1 MSTVQQNPLTWAN
14 CKQQDY
20 DSWREKVHIVFTM
33 NNSSNQARSTNQQM
47 NKGQEPTTKF
57 TTQMLYVK
65 GSTEN
70 AEMKM
75 KMKMQQLK
83 HETSNK
89 KTKYIVT
96 PSNWCRN
103 HQRSKTKIAFEA
115 PLYMQSQCRMKAKPH
130 LPNFLKI
137 TVLKNWSEVSNFESK
152 LFIGWK
158 SQISINQQYQLPPKH
173 IMRKKSATSR
183 IIGKLWRNFQQPNL
197 GWTKDHIVINQLKAW
212 NYWQYW
218 RWISHNMKVSIDWS
232 MDDMCAPSQPD
243 LPIYSDYWQLQKWS
257 VSQSVNHSSLIRLQ

>member
-1 MSTVQQNPLTWAN
+1 MATVQQNPLTWAN

-33 NNSSNQARSTNQQM
+33 NNSSNQARSNNQQM
-47 NKGQEPTTKF
+47 NNGQEPTTKF

-103 HQRSKTKIAFEA
+103 NQRSKTKIAFEA

-130 LPNFLKI
+130 PISWKSHCWKI
-137 TVLKNWSEVSNFESK
+137 EVKLAASNQNFE
-152 LFIGWK
+152 LAE
-158 SQISINQQYQLPPKH
+158 
-173 IMRKKSATSR
+173 RAKSAS
-183 IIGKLWRNFQQPNL
+183 ISN
-197 GWTKDHIVINQLKAW
+197 INCPQ
-212 NYWQYW
+212 NT
-218 RWISHNMKVSIDWS
+218 
-232 MDDMCAPSQPD
+232 
-243 LPIYSDYWQLQKWS
+243 
-257 VSQSVNHSSLIRLQ
+257 